1 MKVVNFVPWDDKK
14 LCCAAHTAVSALDA
28 PSSFV
33 KEASPAKKS
42 RFSSLKTVGAEE
54 LEDSAEELDTAEEL
68 EDSAEELDTA
78 EELEDSAEELDTAE
92 LLEAT
97 LELETEDE
105 DCALLLEDLALELLT
120 AGVRVRGIFD
130 SQCLLM
136 SSQSAWMSGSM
147 KERFSKPSMEKRTS
161 PLLEE
166 VTFPPFLKNSM

>member
-1 MKVVNFVPWDDKK
+1 MAKAANFVPWEDKNV
-14 LCCAAHTAVSALDA
+14 CCAAHTAVSALDA

-33 KEASPAKKS
+33 KAASSAKKS
-42 RFSSLKTVGAEE
+42 RFSSLKTVG
-54 LEDSAEELDTAEEL
+54 AEEL

-136 SSQSAWMSGSM
+136 SSQSDWMSGSM
-147 KERFSKPSMEKRTS
+147 KERFSKPSMEKRAS

>member
-1 MKVVNFVPWDDKK
+1 MKAFNFVAWVDKNVR
-14 LCCAAHTAVSALDA
+14 CAVHTVVPKLDA

-33 KEASPAKKS
+33 KVARAAKKS

-54 LEDSAEELDTAEEL
+54 LEDSLL
-68 EDSAEELDTA
+68 EDSAEELD
-78 EELEDSAEELDTAE
+78 SAE

>member
-54 LEDSAEELDTAEEL
+54 LEDSLL
-68 EDSAEELDTA
+68 EDSAEELD
-78 EELEDSAEELDTAE
+78 SAE

-105 DCALLLEDLALELLT
+105 DCALLLDTDEEDLALLLEDLALELLT

>member
-33 KEASPAKKS
+33 KAASSAKKS
-42 RFSSLKTVGAEE
+42 RFSSLKTVG
-54 LEDSAEELDTAEEL
+54 
-68 EDSAEELDTA
+68 A

-120 AGVRVRGIFD
+120 AERSSGILVI
-130 SQCLLM
+130 Q
-136 SSQSAWMSGSM
+136 
-147 KERFSKPSMEKRTS
+147 
-161 PLLEE
+161 
-166 VTFPPFLKNSM
+166 

>member
-42 RFSSLKTVGAEE
+42 RFSSLKTVAEE
-54 LEDSAEELDTAEEL
+54 LE
-68 EDSAEELDTA
+68 
-78 EELEDSAEELDTAE
+78 TAE
-92 LLEAT
+92 LLEEAT
-97 LELETEDE
+97 EELEATDEEDF
-105 DCALLLEDLALELLT
+105 ALLLDAADEEDFALELEDLALELLT
-120 AGVRVRGIFD
+120 VGVRVGGIFD

>member
-1 MKVVNFVPWDDKK
+1 MKAFNFVSWVDKNVR
-14 LCCAAHTAVSALDA
+14 CAVHTVVPKLDA

-33 KEASPAKKS
+33 KAASSAKKS
-42 RFSSLKTVGAEE
+42 RFSSLKTVG
-54 LEDSAEELDTAEEL
+54 
-68 EDSAEELDTA
+68 A

-130 SQCLLM
+130 SQCVLM

>member
-1 MKVVNFVPWDDKK
+1 MVICFVSTDFSIITRYVEPPFCNPYVWVAALSDTDASPASLNPDDKELAKTVNFVPWDDKK

-54 LEDSAEELDTAEEL
+54 LEDSLL
-68 EDSAEELDTA
+68 EDSAEELD
-78 EELEDSAEELDTAE
+78 SAE

-105 DCALLLEDLALELLT
+105 DCALLEDLALELLT
-120 AGVRVRGIFD
+120 AERSCGMLVIQWLSMSLQSDWRRD
-130 SQCLLM
+130 SIM
-136 SSQSAWMSGSM
+136 
-147 KERFSKPSMEKRTS
+147 ERFE
-161 PLLEE
+161 
-166 VTFPPFLKNSM
+166 